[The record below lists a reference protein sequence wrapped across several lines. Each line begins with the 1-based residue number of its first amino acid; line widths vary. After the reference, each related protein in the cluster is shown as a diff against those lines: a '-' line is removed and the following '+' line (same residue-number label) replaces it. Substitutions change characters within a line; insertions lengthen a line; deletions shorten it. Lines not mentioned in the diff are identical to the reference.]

1 VLLREELKKSMQDAM
16 RAKEKIKLATLR
28 LTLAAIK
35 DRDIAARVEDQSEDD
50 DNAIVQGIL
59 SKMIKQRRDSIV
71 AYEEGGRAEL
81 AERERE
87 EIDVIQAFL
96 PRQLSDDETRN
107 AVKSIVDELGAQSLK
122 DMGRTMGAL
131 KDKYAGRMDFS
142 KASIVVK
149 EFLAG

>member
-1 VLLREELKKSMQDAM
+1 MLLREELKEAMKDAM

-35 DRDIAARVEDQSEDD
+35 DRDIAARVEDQSEAD
-50 DNAIVQGIL
+50 DNAIIQGIL

-87 EIDVIQAFL
+87 EIGVIQAFL
-96 PRQLSDDETRN
+96 PKQLSDEEIRD
-107 AVKSIVDELGAQSLK
+107 AVKGAVEKLGAESLK

-131 KDKYAGRMDFS
+131 KDKYAGQMDFS
-142 KASIVVK
+142 KASVLVK